1 MSETVFL
8 LFKSGKADCEAR
20 SVSGDTAARS
30 CKRGDRYRLLSFDS
44 GKCDVGCAITRRTTV
59 AERLCRPA
67 LYSVAY
73 TMPSS
78 DHYGTPLEEIEFLA
92 RSQNRVDVL
101 DALTRGPIG
110 RYDLE
115 ETVGVTRAT
124 LGRILEDFEERG
136 WVTERDREYETTQL
150 GAYVSRELSH
160 LIERFEPIPALNEV
174 AQWFPEGGFDFDL
187 GCLAGA
193 TTVRSTRNDALA
205 PTAHIAKR
213 IRTADRVR
221 LITYSVLPGVI
232 EACWRETVD
241 GDLELES
248 VLDGGAF
255 ESFGTDPR
263 MIERAQE
270 MVQTGQSEVFLY
282 HDDIQST
289 VFIVDDVVLLCLSGG
304 EGAPLAVIETDDEA
318 VRAWAESTID
328 DHCREADRVD
338 PALFTE

>member
-1 MSETVFL
+1 MKPPEGL
-8 LFKSGKADCEAR
+8 GA
-20 SVSGDTAARS
+20 
-30 CKRGDRYRLLSFDS
+30 
-44 GKCDVGCAITRRTTV
+44 
-59 AERLCRPA
+59 
-67 LYSVAY
+67 
-73 TMPSS
+73 
-78 DHYGTPLEEIEFLA
+78 PLEELEFLA
-92 RSQNRVDVL
+92 RSPNRVRVL

-115 ETVGVTRAT
+115 EATGVSRAT
-124 LGRILEDFEERG
+124 LGRILDDFAERAWISAEDRQY
-136 WVTERDREYETTQL
+136 RTTQL
-150 GAYVSRELSH
+150 GAYVAREFGTAL
-160 LIERFEPIPALNEV
+160 ERFEPVPELNEV

-255 ESFGTDPR
+255 ESFGTDPQ